1 MQNWSKSKQALIH
14 VYQVFAPKNSGKMF
28 LILESIQ
35 LIQLIQLMDQSINRI
50 PELKFVW

>member
-35 LIQLIQLMDQSINRI
+35 LIQLIDQSINRI

>member
-1 MQNWSKSKQALIH
+1 MQNWSKRKQALIH
-14 VYQVFAPKNSGKMF
+14 VYQVFAPKNSDKMF

-35 LIQLIQLMDQSINRI
+35 LIDESINRI